1 VNYYNGTIMKKIY
14 IEMPD
19 GYPFDLGFIEK
30 HLSPKET
37 YAKLKKAGAFKQSG
51 SFKNFNVE
59 ALKRDIK
66 FHDKLS
72 VNPKTSHLQAV
83 WFITFL
89 RQALFT
95 SVEPRWG
102 SSACPE
108 WKLLDLYCESRFNKP
123 FYSLDSDYVL
133 LDDII
138 AQNNADTD
146 ALDGFFKTTAET
158 INFQNTFFKDLSKMN
173 KDGVPFHHAVKMT
186 GIILKDIKENR
197 NVELAIQAAWALST
211 IANNP
216 MVLTTILA
224 IYPEHASYLEG
235 LRWIPEEEENEH
247 DCPYNEVLKDLKVY
261 EPKFNMFLDR
271 EQQVSIVLRSKYS
284 KLTSSITDLGRVVT
298 SIKDDSGVG
307 AFASEIVKVDSAVDE
322 IKSYLSTTSSL
333 LIDNSVASLNDVA
346 KFYADVLEKANALHP
361 EAELKDAAWAEL
373 FKAIDKYRELCP
385 DELIKKLGV
394 FFVNH
399 QIQGHV
405 DVISGQVDDVQSVND
420 QINKL
425 SLDGVKNRVALS
437 KKFTEYDE
445 RLTVVDTSFV
455 YFANNFKAAIEKVS
469 EITLPKKSQSP
480 TVKNNELDEANAK
493 LSQAIEKNTLL
504 ESNIDTY
511 KREKIELSEQL
522 HKEQLKTASVNVI
535 AKAVSSGGDDWIR
548 DQMRSGELTIPQVLS
563 ATEAIYGDRI
573 VILDSVKSLASSV
586 VFKRHSR
593 LSELL
598 FQLCDEYAP
607 SIASGMADAEARK
620 CFSAN
625 AYAAGES
632 DSTLGIARLKK
643 IRMHD
648 YNGTEYLFDQHLR
661 SGNSSN
667 ATQSLRVYFKII
679 DGVVVISHVGEH
691 LECYTTI

>member
-1 VNYYNGTIMKKIY
+1 MKKTY

-133 LDDII
+133 LDDLI
-138 AQNNADTD
+138 AQNNADTE

-158 INFQNTFFKDLSKMN
+158 INFQNTFFKDLGELN
-173 KDGVPFHHAVKMT
+173 EGGVPFHHAVKMT

-197 NVELAIQAAWALST
+197 NVELAMQAAWAIST
-211 IANNP
+211 VANNP
-216 MVLTTILA
+216 MLLITILA
-224 IYPEHASYLEG
+224 VHPEHASYFEG
-235 LRWIPEEEENEH
+235 LRWIPEEEENEQ
-247 DCPYNEVLKDLKVY
+247 DCAYNEVLKDLDVY
-261 EPKFNMFLDR
+261 DPKFNQFLNRD
-271 EQQVSIVLRSKYS
+271 QQVSIVLRSKYS
-284 KLTSSITDLGRVVT
+284 KLTSSITDLGSVVK
-298 SIKDDSGVG
+298 SIKDDSGIG

-346 KFYADVLEKANALHP
+346 AFYADVLEKANALHP
-361 EAELKDAAWAEL
+361 EVELKDASWTEL
-373 FKAIDKYRELCP
+373 YKVIDKYRTLCA

-394 FFVNH
+394 FFVSH

-405 DVISGQVDDVQSVND
+405 DVISGQVDNVQSIND

-425 SLDGVKNRVALS
+425 SIDGVKNRGALS
-437 KKFTEYDE
+437 KKFAEYDE
-445 RLTVVDTSFV
+445 KLTIVDTSV
-455 YFANNFKAAIEKVS
+455 AYFANNFKAAIEKIN
-469 EITLPKKSQSP
+469 EITLPETSKEP
-480 TVKNNELDEANAK
+480 TVKNNELDKANAQ

-535 AKAVSSGGDDWIR
+535 DKA
-548 DQMRSGELTIPQVLS
+548 
-563 ATEAIYGDRI
+563 
-573 VILDSVKSLASSV
+573 
-586 VFKRHSR
+586 
-593 LSELL
+593 
-598 FQLCDEYAP
+598 
-607 SIASGMADAEARK
+607 
-620 CFSAN
+620 
-625 AYAAGES
+625 
-632 DSTLGIARLKK
+632 
-643 IRMHD
+643 
-648 YNGTEYLFDQHLR
+648 
-661 SGNSSN
+661 
-667 ATQSLRVYFKII
+667 
-679 DGVVVISHVGEH
+679 
-691 LECYTTI
+691 